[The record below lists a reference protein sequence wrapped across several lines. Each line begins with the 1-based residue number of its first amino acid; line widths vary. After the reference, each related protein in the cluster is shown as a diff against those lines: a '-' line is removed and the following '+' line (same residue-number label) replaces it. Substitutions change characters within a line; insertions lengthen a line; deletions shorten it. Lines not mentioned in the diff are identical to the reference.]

1 MKTST
6 NRGHR
11 CARQALA
18 RLAEAEL
25 FRQFQYLTVPLG
37 PFCGLQVDYLMS
49 LLDEEEKTGVD
60 ALVRAVAADSGRA
73 LTGIAAPVGGE
84 GGL

>member
-25 FRQFQYLTVPLG
+25 FRQFQYLTVPLHVRH
-37 PFCGLQVDYLMS
+37 QVHVDS
-49 LLDEEEKTGVD
+49 AEKVVELLPGRKGTRETG
-60 ALVRAVAADSGRA
+60 S
-73 LTGIAAPVGGE
+73 
-84 GGL
+84 

>member
-25 FRQFQYLTVPLG
+25 FRQFQYLTVPLHLLEG
-37 PFCGLQVDYLMS
+37 DKRAAAESMS
-49 LLDEEEKTGVD
+49 
-60 ALVRAVAADSGRA
+60 RA
-73 LTGIAAPVGGE
+73 LFGG
-84 GGL
+84 